1 MILVV
6 GATGELGGRVVR
18 RLRENDEKVRALV
31 RPQTNDR
38 QLVAQGAE
46 VAHGDLTA
54 PQSLAAACEGV
65 DTIVATATAI
75 ARRLSSAGGP
85 SIKEVDEIGMAA
97 LVDAAQSAGV
107 ERFVYLSYAGVD
119 TQFGSPLEHAK
130 AAIERKLSRSSMRAV
145 LVRPDAFQ
153 EIHLAPLGR
162 FDMAAGKVAVFGK
175 GDNKRPYVSTDDVA
189 ALVAA
194 LAVKADPPDVVEFGG
209 PEAISRNEAIRAA
222 ERITGRPMKRQA
234 MPLWA
239 ARAGVRVLSKPKDG
253 LASVF
258 ATGLM
263 LDLVEATWD
272 DEPLR
277 ARGIQPRSVTEWLRQ
292 QAAQIKV

>member
-6 GATGELGGRVVR
+6 GATGELGGRIVR
-18 RLRENDEKVRALV
+18 LLREGDEKVRALV
-31 RPQTNDR
+31 RPRTDDSS
-38 QLVAQGAE
+38 LIALGAQ

-54 PQSLAAACEGV
+54 PQSLRPACEGV
-65 DTIVATATAI
+65 DTVVATATAI
-75 ARRLSSAGGP
+75 ARRLSGAGGP
-85 SIKEVDEIGMAA
+85 SIKEVDEVGMAA
-97 LVDAAQSAGV
+97 LVDAALGAGV
-107 ERFVYLSYAGVD
+107 ARFVYLSYAGAD
-119 TQFGSPLEHAK
+119 SGLGSPLERAK
-130 AAIERKLSRSSMRAV
+130 IATEGRLRASSMRAV

-175 GDNKRPYVSTDDVA
+175 GDTNRRYVGTDDVA

-194 LAVKADPPDVVEFGG
+194 LAVEPDPPELVEFGG
-209 PEAISRNEAIRAA
+209 PEAITRNEAIAAA

-234 MPLWA
+234 MPRWA
-239 ARAGVRVLSKPKDG
+239 AQAAMRALDRPNSA

-258 ATGLM
+258 ANGLM
-263 LDLVEATWD
+263 QDTIPAAWD

-277 ARGIQPRSVTEWLRQ
+277 AHGIEPRSVTEWLRQ
-292 QAAQIKV
+292 QAAQKDV